1 MNVMT
6 SQASKRW
13 SIEKGAR
20 FARSSALRAALA
32 SSLTLGLGLS
42 TLGGASMFAVGI
54 ALFGAPISQARADT
68 GAPDELIRDLSNK
81 VLEQIKNDKE
91 IQAGN
96 FKRIS
101 DLIDSTIMPNV
112 NFERMT
118 SLSVGRGWRQATPDQ
133 QKRLISE
140 FRTLLVR
147 TYSGAL
153 TQFKDQAIKVKPLR
167 AAATDTEVIVRSEI
181 TPKRGEA
188 IPLDYR
194 MEKSDSGWKIYDVN
208 VGSLWLVESYR
219 NQFSVELNAKGIDG
233 LLAALVAKNKQ
244 FESPEKK

>member
-1 MNVMT
+1 MNVTKTT
-6 SQASKRW
+6 SAKRLSMEARKSAS
-13 SIEKGAR
+13 
-20 FARSSALRAALA
+20 AALIA
-32 SSLTLGLGLS
+32 TSLSLGMSAFSVGTCS
-42 TLGGASMFAVGI
+42 TL
-54 ALFGAPISQARADT
+54 ALAATLFMAPISAARADA

-81 VLEQIKNDKE
+81 VLEQMKSDKE

-96 FKRIS
+96 FKKIS
-101 DLIDSTIMPNV
+101 DLIDTTIMPNV

-118 SLSVGRGWRQATPDQ
+118 SLSVGRGWRQASPEQ

-153 TQFKDQAIKVKPLR
+153 TQFKDQSIKVKPLR
-167 AAATDTEVIVRSEI
+167 AAAADTEVIVRSEI
-181 TPKRGEA
+181 TPKRGES

-194 MEKSDSGWKIYDVN
+194 MEKSDTGWKIYDVN

-219 NQFSVELNAKGIDG
+219 NQFSTELNAKGIDG
-233 LLAALVAKNKQ
+233 LLDLLIAKNKQ